1 MAMRL
6 QRTWNL
12 SRKRLRTTT
21 TPEIRLAGRFTV
33 LPSQSHIVTIG
44 IGYTVNYTV
53 HSLCECENVKI
64 TQLPVMTLVNASNI
78 N

>member
-21 TPEIRLAGRFTV
+21 KPEIRLAGRFTV
-33 LPSQSHIVTIG
+33 IPSQSHIVTIG
-44 IGYTVNYTV
+44 ISHTVNYTV
-53 HSLCECENVKI
+53 HSLCVCENLKM
-64 TQLPVMTLVNASNI
+64 TQLPVMTPVNASNI